1 MTDHSRHPLHRAIQQ
16 SMESIAQIV
25 VYNEVKYKLLSKEL
39 ITMEDVD
46 EYDRLTNIEAVL
58 KVTRKVM
65 RSIAGCQEFLKI
77 LQEMS
82 QQQYTELATII
93 TNKCDQNGHSTPEG
107 TNVAQYTAMSLQQPI
122 CSQYHTLSQ
131 EQVNSA
137 LQMIP
142 QAEVDEML
150 EEGKTLIDTL
160 LRQEGKMSQ
169 IIKTM
174 QLKRNAGKS
183 FTEFLM
189 YIIKL
194 FQKAIENKTI
204 TLTNSTRQSI
214 VGELNDSFLILYRVR
229 RDFCDTADDATSLDD
244 SIALVVTRAI
254 KVKDVIKN
262 LQKKHWL
269 QWCRSAKNI
278 STLVPIFEKIIQVI
292 KGIKCINCR
301 PFRELFGDVAALK
314 VCLGDIEKRVFA
326 LETVGLSATILFA
339 IGGVTC
345 LIVGGILLFSP
356 AAPAA
361 VPFVISGVAGIGV
374 SLATGS
380 GTELCTYLAM
390 KRLNQSKAK
399 GERKGGRFVKE
410 DTLELSVMLKN

>member
-1 MTDHSRHPLHRAIQQ
+1 MTDHSRHPLYRAIQQ
-16 SMESIAQIV
+16 SMESITQSV

-39 ITMEDVD
+39 ITMEDID
-46 EYDRLTNIEAVL
+46 EYDRLTNVEAVL

-65 RSIAGCQEFLKI
+65 RSIASCQEFLRI

-93 TNKCDQNGHSTPEG
+93 TNKCEQNCQSIPEG
-107 TNVAQYTAMSLQQPI
+107 TNTAQYTAASLQQPLS
-122 CSQYHTLSQ
+122 SQHQILSQ
-131 EQVNSA
+131 EQVDNA
-137 LQMIP
+137 LQIIP

-150 EEGKTLIDTL
+150 KEGKILIDTL
-160 LRQEGKMSQ
+160 LRQEVEMSQ
-169 IIKTM
+169 IVEAM
-174 QLKRNAGKS
+174 QLKRNAGKC

-204 TLTNSTRQSI
+204 TLANSVRQST
-214 VGELNDSFLILYRVR
+214 VSELNDSFLILYRLR
-229 RDFCDTADDATSLDD
+229 RDFCGTKDDAASLDD

-254 KVKDVIKN
+254 KVKDVIKG

-278 STLVPIFEKIIQVI
+278 STLVPLFEKIIQVI
-292 KGIKCINCR
+292 EGVQCINCR
-301 PFRELFGDVAALK
+301 PFCKLLGDITALK
-314 VCLGDIEKRVFA
+314 ASLDDIEKRVFA

-361 VPFVISGVAGIGV
+361 VPLVISGVAGIGV
-374 SLATGS
+374 SLATGG
-380 GTELCTYLAM
+380 GTELCTYLAL
-390 KRLNQSKAK
+390 KRLNRSKAK
-399 GERKGGRFVKE
+399 GERKGGTFVKE
-410 DTLELSVMLKN
+410 DALGLSVMLKI

>member
-1 MTDHSRHPLHRAIQQ
+1 MTDHSRHPLYRAIQQ
-16 SMESIAQIV
+16 SMKSITHIV

-39 ITMEDVD
+39 ITMEDID
-46 EYDRLTNIEAVL
+46 EYDRLTNVEAVL
-58 KVTRKVM
+58 KVTRNVM
-65 RSIAGCQEFLKI
+65 RSIAGCQEFLRI

-82 QQQYTELATII
+82 QQQYTELATVI
-93 TNKCDQNGHSTPEG
+93 TDKCEQNGQKIPEG
-107 TNVAQYTAMSLQQPI
+107 TNTAQYTAVSLQQPI
-122 CSQYHTLSQ
+122 GLQNHILWQ
-131 EQVNSA
+131 EQVDSA
-137 LQMIP
+137 LP

-160 LRQEGKMSQ
+160 LGQEVKMSQ
-169 IIKTM
+169 TVEAM
-174 QLKRNAGKS
+174 RLKRNAGKC

-204 TLTNSTRQSI
+204 TLTNSVRQSTI
-214 VGELNDSFLILYRVR
+214 SELNDSFLILYRVR
-229 RDFCDTADDATSLDD
+229 RDFCGTKDDATSLDD

-254 KVKDVIKN
+254 KVKDVIKS

-269 QWCRSAKNI
+269 RWCRSAKNI
-278 STLVPIFEKIIQVI
+278 SSLVPIFEKIIQVI
-292 KGIKCINCR
+292 EGIQCINCR
-301 PFRELFGDVAALK
+301 PFCEL
-314 VCLGDIEKRVFA
+314 LGDIRALKDSFNDIKKCMFA

-361 VPFVISGVAGIGV
+361 VPLVISGVAGIGV
-374 SLATGS
+374 SLATGG
-380 GTELCTYLAM
+380 GTELCTYLAL
-390 KRLNQSKAK
+390 KRLNRSKAK

-410 DTLELSVMLKN
+410 DALELSVMLKN

>member
-39 ITMEDVD
+39 ITMEDID

-142 QAEVDEML
+142 
-150 EEGKTLIDTL
+150 
-160 LRQEGKMSQ
+160 
-169 IIKTM
+169 
-174 QLKRNAGKS
+174 
-183 FTEFLM
+183 
-189 YIIKL
+189 
-194 FQKAIENKTI
+194 
-204 TLTNSTRQSI
+204 
-214 VGELNDSFLILYRVR
+214 
-229 RDFCDTADDATSLDD
+229 
-244 SIALVVTRAI
+244 
-254 KVKDVIKN
+254 
-262 LQKKHWL
+262 
-269 QWCRSAKNI
+269 
-278 STLVPIFEKIIQVI
+278 
-292 KGIKCINCR
+292 
-301 PFRELFGDVAALK
+301 
-314 VCLGDIEKRVFA
+314 
-326 LETVGLSATILFA
+326 
-339 IGGVTC
+339 
-345 LIVGGILLFSP
+345 
-356 AAPAA
+356 
-361 VPFVISGVAGIGV
+361 
-374 SLATGS
+374 
-380 GTELCTYLAM
+380 
-390 KRLNQSKAK
+390 
-399 GERKGGRFVKE
+399 
-410 DTLELSVMLKN
+410 

>member
-1 MTDHSRHPLHRAIQQ
+1 MSDHSRHPLHRAIQQ

-39 ITMEDVD
+39 ITMEDID

-93 TNKCDQNGHSTPEG
+93 TNKCDQNGQSTPEG
-107 TNVAQYTAMSLQQPI
+107 TNAAQYTAMSLQQPI
-122 CSQYHTLSQ
+122 GSQHHSLSQ

-137 LQMIP
+137 LQIIP

-160 LRQEGKMSQ
+160 LRKEVKMSQ

-204 TLTNSTRQSI
+204 TLTNSTRQSV

-229 RDFCDTADDATSLDD
+229 RDFCDTADDVTSLDD

-269 QWCRSAKNI
+269 RWCRSTKNI

-292 KGIKCINCR
+292 KGIKCIDCR
-301 PFRELFGDVAALK
+301 PFRELLGDVAALK
-314 VCLGDIEKRVFA
+314 ASLGDIEKRVFA

-356 AAPAA
+356 AAP
-361 VPFVISGVAGIGV
+361 GI
-374 SLATGS
+374 ATV
-380 GTELCTYLAM
+380 
-390 KRLNQSKAK
+390 N
-399 GERKGGRFVKE
+399 
-410 DTLELSVMLKN
+410 

>member
-1 MTDHSRHPLHRAIQQ
+1 MTDHSRHPLYRAIQQ
-16 SMESIAQIV
+16 SMESITQSV
-25 VYNEVKYKLLSKEL
+25 VYNEIKYKLLSKEL
-39 ITMEDVD
+39 ITMEDID
-46 EYDRLTNIEAVL
+46 EYDRLTNAEAVL

-65 RSIAGCQEFLKI
+65 RSIAGCQEFLSM

-93 TNKCDQNGHSTPEG
+93 TNKCEQNGQSIPDG
-107 TNVAQYTAMSLQQPI
+107 TNTAVSLQQPLSFQHQI
-122 CSQYHTLSQ
+122 LSQ
-131 EQVNSA
+131 EQVDGA
-137 LQMIP
+137 LQIIP

-160 LRQEGKMSQ
+160 LRQEVKMSQ
-169 IIKTM
+169 IVEALK
-174 QLKRNAGKS
+174 LKRNAGKC

-204 TLTNSTRQSI
+204 TLTNSVRQSTI
-214 VGELNDSFLILYRVR
+214 SELNDSFLILYRVR
-229 RDFCDTADDATSLDD
+229 RDFCGTKDDATSLDD

-254 KVKDVIKN
+254 KVKDVIKS

-269 QWCRSAKNI
+269 RWCRSAKNI
-278 STLVPIFEKIIQVI
+278 STLVPIFEKIIQVME
-292 KGIKCINCR
+292 GIQCINCR
-301 PFRELFGDVAALK
+301 PFCEL
-314 VCLGDIEKRVFA
+314 LGDITALKDSFDDIKKRVFA

-361 VPFVISGVAGIGV
+361 VPLVISGVAGIGV
-374 SLATGS
+374 SLATGG
-380 GTELCTYLAM
+380 GTELCTYLAL
-390 KRLNQSKAK
+390 KRLNHSKAK

-410 DTLELSVMLKN
+410 DALELSVMLKN

>member
-39 ITMEDVD
+39 ITMEDID

-65 RSIAGCQEFLKI
+65 HSIAGCQEFLKI

-93 TNKCDQNGHSTPEG
+93 TNKCDQNGQSTPEG
-107 TNVAQYTAMSLQQPI
+107 TNAVQYTAMSLQQPLG
-122 CSQYHTLSQ
+122 SQHHTLSQ

-204 TLTNSTRQSI
+204 TLTNSTRQSV

-229 RDFCDTADDATSLDD
+229 RDFCDTAGDTTSLDD

-269 QWCRSAKNI
+269 RWCRSAKNI
-278 STLVPIFEKIIQVI
+278 STLVPIFEKIIKVI
-292 KGIKCINCR
+292 KGIKCIDCR
-301 PFRELFGDVAALK
+301 PFCELLGDIAALK
-314 VCLGDIEKRVFA
+314 TSLGDIEKRVFA

-380 GTELCTYLAM
+380 GTELSTYLAM

-399 GERKGGRFVKE
+399 GEQKGGIFVKE
-410 DTLELSVMLKN
+410 DTLGLSVMLKY